1 MIPLTSSKGRVLAC
15 AALLWVAACASRPRA
30 LPLADPDSL
39 GISPVQLENISKMLQ
54 SYVDSGRYA
63 GIIGVIARNG
73 RVGYEETFGWSDI
86 EQRREMKR
94 DHVFRIYSM
103 TKPVVA
109 AAAMKLA
116 DQGKIRLD
124 DPVERFIPAFKDIKV
139 FAGGSAAEPVLVE
152 PDSVMTIRHLLTHT
166 SGLAYGLTNHP
177 VDTIFRGAQ
186 LYDPARTLEQ
196 FTDSLARLP
205 LMFSPGTGWNYSS
218 ALDVVGRVIE
228 VASGQPL
235 DVFLEQ
241 ELFRPLGMRDTYF
254 RRNKRI
260 NDRLTTLYEPGPDG
274 SLVALRTDGLT
285 LMFEPEARFFWGS
298 GGLLSTIDDY
308 LRFAQMLLNGGEF
321 NGVRVLSEQ
330 SVRDLMRDQLPPS
343 LQPINRPPL
352 MPPGY
357 SQALG
362 GSVLVDSTQNPM
374 PGANGIYRWSGY
386 VGTYF
391 WIDPA
396 NQLIAMVWTQLSPGR
411 MWPLE
416 DEFQRLVYL
425 SLYENAR

>member
-1 MIPLTSSKGRVLAC
+1 MIPLTSLNRRVLAC
-15 AALLWVAACASRPRA
+15 AALVTISACTSRPRA
-30 LPLADPDSL
+30 LPLAEPDSL
-39 GISPVQLENISKMLQ
+39 GLSAQQLEHVSRLLE
-54 SYVDSGRYA
+54 SYVESGKYA

-86 EQRREMKR
+86 ERRKEMER

-109 AAAMKLA
+109 AGAMILV

-124 DPVERFIPAFKDIKV
+124 DPVARFIPAFENIKV
-139 FAGGSAAEPVLVE
+139 FAGGTADNPTLAD

-166 SGLAYGLTNHP
+166 SGLAYGLTNGP
-177 VDTIFRGAQ
+177 VDTIFRRAQ

-205 LMFSPGTGWNYSS
+205 LMFSPGTDWNYSS

-241 ELFRPLGMRDTYF
+241 ELFRPLGMRDTHF
-254 RRNKRI
+254 RRNNRI
-260 NDRLTTLYEPGPDG
+260 NKRLTTLYEPGDDG
-274 SLVALRTDGLT
+274 SLVALHTDGLT
-285 LMFEPEARFFWGS
+285 RMFEPEARFFWGS

-321 NGVRVLSEQ
+321 DGVRVLSEQ
-330 SVRDLMRDQLPPS
+330 SVREMTRDQLQPS
-343 LQPINRPPL
+343 LQPVDRPPL
-352 MPPGY
+352 LPLGY

-362 GSVLVDSTQNPM
+362 GSVLVDSTKTVL
-374 PGANGIYRWSGY
+374 PGPNGIYRWSGY

-411 MWPLE
+411 MYPLE
-416 DEFQRLVYL
+416 DEFQRRVYQALV
-425 SLYENAR
+425 R